1 MLCRHYMV
9 RSGAAQSTILD
20 TCTLGEALTRMIKHH
35 RQQLLIVNEAGEFIG
50 EITTFTLA
58 RLLLPDTKGKP
69 QSREE
74 AEQETIRDVDDRIA
88 PHLGRRVSELA
99 EHDLPV
105 VHPDTPFSEAVKLL
119 AGGKLRLPVVDPE
132 TNKFVGVISP
142 LTVLRRYQF

>member
-1 MLCRHYMV
+1 MV
-9 RSGAAQSTILD
+9 RYGAAQSTILD
-20 TCTLGEALTRMIKHH
+20 TCTLGDALARMIKHH

-58 RLLLPDTKGKP
+58 RLLLPDTEGRT
-69 QSREE
+69 QTREE
-74 AEQETIRDVDDRIA
+74 VEQETIRDVDDRIA

-119 AGGKLRLPVVDPE
+119 ASGKLRLPVVDPE
-132 TNKFVGVISP
+132 TNKLVGVISP
-142 LTVLRRYQF
+142 LTILRRYQF